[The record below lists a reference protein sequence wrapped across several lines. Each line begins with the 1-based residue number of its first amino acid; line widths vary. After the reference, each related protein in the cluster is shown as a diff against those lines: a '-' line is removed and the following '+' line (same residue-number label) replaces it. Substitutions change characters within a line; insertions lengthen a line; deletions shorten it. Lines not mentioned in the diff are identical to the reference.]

1 MTSSQKAQIGK
12 APIEKAPMER
22 EGAGHPPT
30 AATAGPTCGPAT
42 CGPRGLARRQ
52 AILTA
57 ARRLFVEKGFEKTTL
72 SDIIAVAGGSRAT
85 LYEHFGDK
93 EGLFRAIM
101 EEDNAM
107 IFSGLAPA
115 QADERVTPE
124 AGLTAFALHL
134 VKALLNEETT
144 ATVRILIAEGDRVPD
159 ITEAF
164 FRIGPE
170 NAIGRLADY
179 LQRLSDSGDLSIDDP
194 AAAAQA
200 FLGMVTGNL
209 LIRRLILPQSAPAIP
224 DLDRYVRQAVR
235 LFLTGACARVT
246 KAG

>member
-1 MTSSQKAQIGK
+1 MTSSQKAQIEK
-12 APIEKAPMER
+12 APIEKV
-22 EGAGHPPT
+22 GIGHQPT
-30 AATAGPTCGPAT
+30 AAIAGPACGPAT

-107 IFSGLAPA
+107 ILSGLAPA

-170 NAIGRLADY
+170 NAIGRVADY
-179 LQRLSDSGDLSIDDP
+179 LKRLSDSGDLSIDDP

-209 LIRRLILPQSAPAIP
+209 LVRRLILPQSAPAIP

-235 LFLTGACARVT
+235 LFLNGACARVAE
-246 KAG
+246 AG

>member
-1 MTSSQKAQIGK
+1 MTSSRNDRIEPLSTTASTP
-12 APIEKAPMER
+12 APA
-22 EGAGHPPT
+22 
-30 AATAGPTCGPAT
+30 AGPPCGPAT
-42 CGPRGLARRQ
+42 CGPRGMARRQ

-107 IFSGLAPA
+107 ILSGLAPA
-115 QADERVTPE
+115 QGDEHMTPE

-159 ITEAF
+159 IAEAF

-179 LQRLSDSGDLSIDDP
+179 LQLLSDRGDLHIDDP

-209 LIRRLILPQSAPAIP
+209 LVRRLILPQRAPAIP

-235 LFLTGACARVT
+235 LFLNGARV
-246 KAG
+246 AEAARD

>member
-1 MTSSQKAQIGK
+1 MTSSSHKADV
-12 APIEKAPMER
+12 A
-22 EGAGHPPT
+22 AG
-30 AATAGPTCGPAT
+30 ATAGPSVASPAT
-42 CGPRGLARRQ
+42 CGPRGMARRQ

-57 ARRLFVEKGFEKTTL
+57 ARRLFIEKGFEKTTL

-107 IFSGLAPA
+107 ILSGLAPA
-115 QADERVTPE
+115 QADDRVTPE

-144 ATVRILIAEGDRVPD
+144 GTVRILISEGDRVPD
-159 ITEAF
+159 IAEAF
-164 FRIGPE
+164 FHIGPE
-170 NAIGRLADY
+170 NAIRRLAEY
-179 LQRLSDSGDLSIDDP
+179 LQRLSDSGTLKIEDP
-194 AAAAQA
+194 AVAAQA

-209 LIRRLILPQSAPAIP
+209 LMRRLILPQSAPAIP

-235 LFLTGACARVT
+235 LFLSGARVAEA

>member
-1 MTSSQKAQIGK
+1 MTNSSHKADV
-12 APIEKAPMER
+12 A
-22 EGAGHPPT
+22 AG
-30 AATAGPTCGPAT
+30 ATAGPLATGPAT

-52 AILTA
+52 AILAA
-57 ARRLFVEKGFEKTTL
+57 ARRLFIEKGFEKTTL

-107 IFSGLAPA
+107 ILSGLAPA
-115 QADERVTPE
+115 QADDRVTPE

-144 ATVRILIAEGDRVPD
+144 GTVRILISEGDRVPD
-159 ITEAF
+159 IAEAF

-170 NAIGRLADY
+170 NAIRRLAEY
-179 LQRLSDSGDLSIDDP
+179 LQRLSNNGTLQIEDP
-194 AAAAQA
+194 AVAAQA

-209 LIRRLILPQSAPAIP
+209 LVRRLILPQSAPAIP

-235 LFLTGACARVT
+235 LFLNGARASGT
-246 KAG
+246 ATPG

>member
-1 MTSSQKAQIGK
+1 MTSSSHRADV
-12 APIEKAPMER
+12 AAE
-22 EGAGHPPT
+22 
-30 AATAGPTCGPAT
+30 ATAGPPTAGPAT

-52 AILTA
+52 AILAA
-57 ARRLFVEKGFEKTTL
+57 ARRLFIEKGFEKTTL

-107 IFSGLAPA
+107 ILSGLAPA
-115 QADERVTPE
+115 QADDRVTPE

-144 ATVRILIAEGDRVPD
+144 GTVRILISEGDRVPD
-159 ITEAF
+159 IAEAF

-170 NAIGRLADY
+170 NAIRRLAEY
-179 LQRLSDSGDLSIDDP
+179 LQRLTDNGTLQIEDP
-194 AAAAQA
+194 AVAAQA

-209 LIRRLILPQSAPAIP
+209 LVRRLILPQSAPAIP

-235 LFLTGACARVT
+235 LFLNGARASGT
-246 KAG
+246 AAPG

>member
-1 MTSSQKAQIGK
+1 MTSSRNDRIEPLPTIASTP
-12 APIEKAPMER
+12 APA
-22 EGAGHPPT
+22 
-30 AATAGPTCGPAT
+30 AGPPCGPAT
-42 CGPRGLARRQ
+42 WGPRGMARRQ

-107 IFSGLAPA
+107 ILSGLAPA
-115 QADERVTPE
+115 QGDEHMTPE

-159 ITEAF
+159 IAEAF

-179 LQRLSDSGDLSIDDP
+179 LQLLSDRGDLHIDDP

-209 LIRRLILPQSAPAIP
+209 LVRRLILPQSAPAIP

-235 LFLTGACARVT
+235 LFLNGARAKVK

>member
-1 MTSSQKAQIGK
+1 MTSSTHKDCPA
-12 APIEKAPMER
+12 
-22 EGAGHPPT
+22 AGPPT
-30 AATAGPTCGPAT
+30 AGLPTV
-42 CGPRGLARRQ
+42 GPRGLARRQ

-57 ARRLFVEKGFEKTTL
+57 ARRLFIAKGFEKTTL
-72 SDIIAVAGGSRAT
+72 SDIIAEAGGSRAT

-107 IFSGLAPA
+107 ILSGLAPA
-115 QADERVTPE
+115 ETDDRVVTPE

-134 VKALLNEETT
+134 VTALLNEETT
-144 ATVRILIAEGDRVPD
+144 GTVRILISEGDRIPD
-159 ITEAF
+159 IAEAF

-170 NAIGRLADY
+170 NAIRRLAEY
-179 LQRLSDSGDLSIDDP
+179 LKRLSDSGVLRIEDP

-209 LIRRLILPQSAPAIP
+209 LIRRLILPESAPGIP

-235 LFLTGACARVT
+235 LFLNGARAPET
-246 KAG
+246 KPG

>member
-1 MTSSQKAQIGK
+1 
-12 APIEKAPMER
+12 
-22 EGAGHPPT
+22 
-30 AATAGPTCGPAT
+30 
-42 CGPRGLARRQ
+42 
-52 AILTA
+52 
-57 ARRLFVEKGFEKTTL
+57 
-72 SDIIAVAGGSRAT
+72 
-85 LYEHFGDK
+85 
-93 EGLFRAIM
+93 
-101 EEDNAM
+101 M

-246 KAG
+246 ARN

>member
-1 MTSSQKAQIGK
+1 MTSSSHKAEV
-12 APIEKAPMER
+12 A
-22 EGAGHPPT
+22 AG
-30 AATAGPTCGPAT
+30 ATAGPPAAGPAT

-57 ARRLFVEKGFEKTTL
+57 ARRLFIEKGFEKTTL

-107 IFSGLAPA
+107 ILSGLAPA
-115 QADERVTPE
+115 QADDRVTPE

-144 ATVRILIAEGDRVPD
+144 GTVRILISEGDRVPD
-159 ITEAF
+159 IAEAF

-170 NAIGRLADY
+170 NAIRRLAEY
-179 LQRLSDSGDLSIDDP
+179 LQRLSDSGTLKIEDP
-194 AAAAQA
+194 AVAAQA

-235 LFLTGACARVT
+235 LFLSGARVSGT
-246 KAG
+246 ATPG

>member
-1 MTSSQKAQIGK
+1 MTSSN
-12 APIEKAPMER
+12 
-22 EGAGHPPT
+22 HPGTTPGT
-30 AATAGPTCGPAT
+30 TKDPSTW
-42 CGPRGLARRQ
+42 GPRGMARRQ
-52 AILTA
+52 AILAT
-57 ARRLFVEKGFEKTTL
+57 ARRLFLEKGFEKTTL
-72 SDIIAVAGGSRAT
+72 SDIIAEAGGSRAT

-107 IFSGLAPA
+107 ILSGLAPA

-134 VKALLNEETT
+134 VKALLAEETT
-144 ATVRILIAEGDRVPD
+144 GTVRILIAEGDRVPD
-159 ITEAF
+159 IAEAF

-179 LQRLSDSGDLSIDDP
+179 LQRLSDKGELRIEDP

-209 LIRRLILPQSAPAIP
+209 VIRRLILPQRAPAIP

-235 LFLTGACARVT
+235 LFLNGARAPET
-246 KAG
+246 KGG

>member
-1 MTSSQKAQIGK
+1 MKDPSTW
-12 APIEKAPMER
+12 
-22 EGAGHPPT
+22 
-30 AATAGPTCGPAT
+30 
-42 CGPRGLARRQ
+42 GPRGMARRQ
-52 AILTA
+52 AILAT
-57 ARRLFVEKGFEKTTL
+57 ARRLFLDKGFEKTTL
-72 SDIIAVAGGSRAT
+72 SDIIAEAGGSRAT

-107 IFSGLAPA
+107 ILSGLAPA
-115 QADERVTPE
+115 QADEHLTPE
-124 AGLTAFALHL
+124 AALTAFALHL

-144 ATVRILIAEGDRVPD
+144 GTVRILIAEGDRVPD
-159 ITEAF
+159 IAEAF

-179 LQRLSDSGDLSIDDP
+179 LKRLSDKGALRIEDP

-209 LIRRLILPQSAPAIP
+209 VIRRLILPQSAPAIP

-235 LFLTGACARVT
+235 LFLNGASAPETPRD
-246 KAG
+246 

>member
-1 MTSSQKAQIGK
+1 MTSSSHKADV
-12 APIEKAPMER
+12 AAV
-22 EGAGHPPT
+22 
-30 AATAGPTCGPAT
+30 ATAGPATAGPAT

-57 ARRLFVEKGFEKTTL
+57 ARRLFIEKGFEKTTL

-107 IFSGLAPA
+107 ILSGLAPA
-115 QADERVTPE
+115 QADDRVTPE

-144 ATVRILIAEGDRVPD
+144 GTVRILISEGDRVPD
-159 ITEAF
+159 IAEAF

-170 NAIGRLADY
+170 NAIRRLAEY
-179 LQRLSDSGDLSIDDP
+179 LQRLSDSGALKIEDP
-194 AAAAQA
+194 AVAAQA

-209 LIRRLILPQSAPAIP
+209 LMRRLILPQSAPAIP

-235 LFLTGACARVT
+235 LFLSGAHASGTGNP
-246 KAG
+246 G

>member
-1 MTSSQKAQIGK
+1 MTSSQKAR
-12 APIEKAPMER
+12 PD
-22 EGAGHPPT
+22 HPPANAPT
-30 AATAGPTCGPAT
+30 TGPTCGPAT
-42 CGPRGLARRQ
+42 CGPRGMARRQ
-52 AILTA
+52 AILAA
-57 ARRLFVEKGFEKTTL
+57 ARRLFIEKGFEKTTL

-107 IFSGLAPA
+107 ILSGLAPA
-115 QADERVTPE
+115 QTNEQVTPE

-159 ITEAF
+159 IAEAF

-179 LQRLSDSGDLSIDDP
+179 LRRLSDRGDLRIDDP

-235 LFLTGACARVT
+235 LFLNGTCVPEST
-246 KAG
+246 AG

>member
-1 MTSSQKAQIGK
+1 MTSSSHRADV
-12 APIEKAPMER
+12 AAE
-22 EGAGHPPT
+22 
-30 AATAGPTCGPAT
+30 ATAGPPPAGPAT

-52 AILTA
+52 AILAA
-57 ARRLFVEKGFEKTTL
+57 ARRLFIEKGFEKTTL

-107 IFSGLAPA
+107 ILSGLAPA
-115 QADERVTPE
+115 QADDRVTPE

-144 ATVRILIAEGDRVPD
+144 GTVRILISEGDRVPD
-159 ITEAF
+159 IAEAF

-170 NAIGRLADY
+170 NAIRRLAEY
-179 LQRLSDSGDLSIDDP
+179 LQRLTDNGTLQIEDP
-194 AAAAQA
+194 AVAAQA

-209 LIRRLILPQSAPAIP
+209 LVRRLILPQSAPAIP

-235 LFLTGACARVT
+235 LFLNGARASGT
-246 KAG
+246 AAPG

>member
-1 MTSSQKAQIGK
+1 MTSSHKAQSG
-12 APIEKAPMER
+12 PNS
-22 EGAGHPPT
+22 GHQQ
-30 AATAGPTCGPAT
+30 AAAHLAGPPCGPAT
-42 CGPRGLARRQ
+42 CGPRGMARRQ

-57 ARRLFVEKGFEKTTL
+57 AQRLFIEKGFEKTTL

-101 EEDNAM
+101 EEDNTL
-107 IFSGLAPA
+107 ILSGLATI
-115 QADERVTPE
+115 QGDDQMTPE

-134 VKALLNEETT
+134 VKALLNEEAT
-144 ATVRILIAEGDRVPD
+144 ATIRILIAEGDRVPD
-159 ITEAF
+159 IAEAF

-170 NAIGRLADY
+170 NAIRRLADY
-179 LQRLSDSGDLSIDDP
+179 LQQLSDSGALRIDDP

-209 LIRRLILPQSAPAIP
+209 VIRRLILPQSTPVIP

-235 LFLTGACARVT
+235 LFLNGARERDNAR
-246 KAG
+246 

>member
-1 MTSSQKAQIGK
+1 MTSSQKART
-12 APIEKAPMER
+12 EKAPVEKA
-22 EGAGHPPT
+22 GIGHPP
-30 AATAGPTCGPAT
+30 ATGPGAGPTCGPAT
-42 CGPRGLARRQ
+42 CGPRGMARRQ

-107 IFSGLAPA
+107 ILSGLAPA
-115 QADERVTPE
+115 QADAQTNERVTPE

-159 ITEAF
+159 IAEAF

-179 LQRLSDSGDLSIDDP
+179 LKRLSDSGDLSIDDP
-194 AAAAQA
+194 AVAAQA

-209 LIRRLILPQSAPAIP
+209 LVRRLILPQSAPAIP

-235 LFLTGACARVT
+235 LFLNGACARRPR
-246 KAG
+246 AA

>member
-1 MTSSQKAQIGK
+1 MTSSSHKTDFA
-12 APIEKAPMER
+12 
-22 EGAGHPPT
+22 AG
-30 AATAGPTCGPAT
+30 ATAGPAT

-57 ARRLFVEKGFEKTTL
+57 ARQLFIEKGFEKTTL

-107 IFSGLAPA
+107 ILSGLAPA

-144 ATVRILIAEGDRVPD
+144 GTVRILISEGDRVPD
-159 ITEAF
+159 IAEAF

-170 NAIGRLADY
+170 NAIRRLAEY
-179 LQRLSDSGDLSIDDP
+179 LQRLSDSGALKIEDP
-194 AAAAQA
+194 AVAAQA

-209 LIRRLILPQSAPAIP
+209 LMRRLILPQSAPAIP

-235 LFLTGACARVT
+235 LFLSGAHASGT
-246 KAG
+246 ANPG

>member
-1 MTSSQKAQIGK
+1 MTNSSHKADV
-12 APIEKAPMER
+12 AA
-22 EGAGHPPT
+22 GAIV
-30 AATAGPTCGPAT
+30 GPAT

-57 ARRLFVEKGFEKTTL
+57 ARRLFIEKGFEKTTL

-107 IFSGLAPA
+107 ILSGLAPA
-115 QADERVTPE
+115 QADDRVTPE

-144 ATVRILIAEGDRVPD
+144 GTVRILISEGDRVPD
-159 ITEAF
+159 IAEAF

-170 NAIGRLADY
+170 NAIRRLAEY
-179 LQRLSDSGDLSIDDP
+179 LQRLSDSGALKIEDP
-194 AAAAQA
+194 AVAAQA

-209 LIRRLILPQSAPAIP
+209 LMRRLILPQSAPAIP

-235 LFLTGACARVT
+235 LFLSGAHASGT
-246 KAG
+246 ANPG

>member
-1 MTSSQKAQIGK
+1 MTSSSHRADV
-12 APIEKAPMER
+12 AAE
-22 EGAGHPPT
+22 
-30 AATAGPTCGPAT
+30 ATAGLPAAGPAT

-52 AILTA
+52 AILAA
-57 ARRLFVEKGFEKTTL
+57 ARRLFIEKGFEKTTL

-107 IFSGLAPA
+107 ILSGLAPA
-115 QADERVTPE
+115 QADDRVTPE

-144 ATVRILIAEGDRVPD
+144 GTVRILISEGDRVPD
-159 ITEAF
+159 IAEAF

-170 NAIGRLADY
+170 NAIRRLAEY
-179 LQRLSDSGDLSIDDP
+179 LQRLSDNGTLQIEDP
-194 AAAAQA
+194 AVAAQA

-209 LIRRLILPQSAPAIP
+209 LVRRLILPQSAPAIP

-235 LFLTGACARVT
+235 LFLNGARASGT
-246 KAG
+246 AAPG

>member
-1 MTSSQKAQIGK
+1 MTNSSHKADV
-12 APIEKAPMER
+12 AA
-22 EGAGHPPT
+22 GA
-30 AATAGPTCGPAT
+30 AGPPPAGPAT

-57 ARRLFVEKGFEKTTL
+57 ARRLFIEKGFEKTTL

-107 IFSGLAPA
+107 ILSGLAPA
-115 QADERVTPE
+115 QADDRVTPE

-144 ATVRILIAEGDRVPD
+144 GTVRILISEGDRVPD
-159 ITEAF
+159 IAEAF

-170 NAIGRLADY
+170 NAIRRLAEY
-179 LQRLSDSGDLSIDDP
+179 LQRLSDNGTLKIEDP

-235 LFLTGACARVT
+235 LFLNGARASGT
-246 KAG
+246 ANPG

>member
-1 MTSSQKAQIGK
+1 MTSISHKDC
-12 APIEKAPMER
+12 
-22 EGAGHPPT
+22 
-30 AATAGPTCGPAT
+30 TAGLPIAGPSSAGLPAAVPTV
-42 CGPRGLARRQ
+42 GPRGLARRQ

-57 ARRLFVEKGFEKTTL
+57 ARRLFIAKGFEKTTL
-72 SDIIAVAGGSRAT
+72 SDIIAEAGGSRAT

-107 IFSGLAPA
+107 ILSGLAPA
-115 QADERVTPE
+115 RADDRVVTPE

-134 VKALLNEETT
+134 VKALLADETT
-144 ATVRILIAEGDRVPD
+144 GTVRILISEGDRVPD
-159 ITEAF
+159 IAEAF

-170 NAIGRLADY
+170 NAIRRLAEY
-179 LQRLSDSGDLSIDDP
+179 LQRLSESGALRIEDP

-209 LIRRLILPQSAPAIP
+209 LIRRLILPESAPAIP

-235 LFLTGACARVT
+235 LFLTGARAPD
-246 KAG
+246 A

>member
-1 MTSSQKAQIGK
+1 MTSSSQRADV
-12 APIEKAPMER
+12 AAE
-22 EGAGHPPT
+22 
-30 AATAGPTCGPAT
+30 ATAGPPAAGPAT

-52 AILTA
+52 AILAA
-57 ARRLFVEKGFEKTTL
+57 ARRLFIEKGFEKTTL

-107 IFSGLAPA
+107 ILSGLAPA
-115 QADERVTPE
+115 QADDRVTPE

-144 ATVRILIAEGDRVPD
+144 GTVRILISEGDRVPD
-159 ITEAF
+159 IAEAF

-170 NAIGRLADY
+170 NAIRRLAEY
-179 LQRLSDSGDLSIDDP
+179 LQRLTDNGTLQIEDP
-194 AAAAQA
+194 AVAAQA

-209 LIRRLILPQSAPAIP
+209 LVRRLILPQSAPAIP

-235 LFLTGACARVT
+235 LFLNGARASGT
-246 KAG
+246 AAPG

>member
-1 MTSSQKAQIGK
+1 MTSSQKAQIEK
-12 APIEKAPMER
+12 APIEKA
-22 EGAGHPPT
+22 GIGHPPT
-30 AATAGPTCGPAT
+30 TATAGPTCGPAT

-57 ARRLFVEKGFEKTTL
+57 ARRLFVEKGFGKTTL

-107 IFSGLAPA
+107 ILSGLAPA

-179 LQRLSDSGDLSIDDP
+179 LKRLSDSGDLSIDDP

-209 LIRRLILPQSAPAIP
+209 LVRRLILPQSAPAIP

-235 LFLTGACARVT
+235 LFLNGACARVT

>member
-1 MTSSQKAQIGK
+1 MTNSSHKADV
-12 APIEKAPMER
+12 A
-22 EGAGHPPT
+22 AGT
-30 AATAGPTCGPAT
+30 IAGPAT

-57 ARRLFVEKGFEKTTL
+57 ARRLFIEKGFEKTTL

-107 IFSGLAPA
+107 ILSGLAPA
-115 QADERVTPE
+115 QADDRVTPE

-144 ATVRILIAEGDRVPD
+144 GTVRILISEGDRVPD
-159 ITEAF
+159 IAEAF

-170 NAIGRLADY
+170 NAIRRLAEY
-179 LQRLSDSGDLSIDDP
+179 LQRLSDSGTLKIEDP

-235 LFLTGACARVT
+235 LFLNGARASGT
-246 KAG
+246 ANPG